1 MMKENDRDKPEKLYT
16 KPTLTLYG
24 RVSELTATLGL
35 TSTKDSGTG
44 TMQKTNI

>member
-1 MMKENDRDKPEKLYT
+1 MKENRDKPEKPYT

-35 TSTKDSGTG
+35 TSAKDGGTG
-44 TMQKTNI
+44 SMQKTNI